1 MKNVNTVVSS
11 ALAAVI
17 AMASMG
23 LVSEAF
29 AADKDM
35 SKMNKMDKMGK
46 MEKCYGV
53 VKAGKND
60 CKTLSNACAGHS
72 MTDGQKDAFIA
83 IPAGT
88 CERIV
93 GGSMEAA
100 S

>member
-17 AMASMG
+17 AMGTLG
-23 LVSEAF
+23 LSSAAF
-29 AADKDM
+29 AADKKEMKD
-35 SKMNKMDKMGK
+35 

-83 IPAGT
+83 VPAGT

-93 GGSMEAA
+93 GGSMAA

>member
-1 MKNVNTVVSS
+1 MKNVKTVVSS
-11 ALAAVI
+11 ALATVI
-17 AMASMG
+17 AMGALG
-23 LVSEAF
+23 LQSEAF

-35 SKMNKMDKMGK
+35 DK

-72 MTDGQKDAFIA
+72 TADSQKDAFIA
-83 IPAGT
+83 VPAGT

-93 GGSMEAA
+93 GGSLVAPTGN
-100 S
+100 

>member
-17 AMASMG
+17 AMGSMG
-23 LVSEAF
+23 LASEAF
-29 AADKDM
+29 AADNDM
-35 SKMNKMDKMGK
+35 SKMDKMGK

-72 MTDGQKDAFIA
+72 TTDGQKDAFIA
-83 IPAGT
+83 VPAGT